1 MAAITIELHDR
12 IISYHRMLSDR
23 KPLFLTSRKISREEA
38 PVSMQGLGDG
48 EFISVGASSRPEIAA
63 ITVFT
68 ILHEIG
74 QKISN
79 LRHRISPRS

>member
-1 MAAITIELHDR
+1 MAAITLELHDK
-12 IISYHRMLSDR
+12 IISYHRMLNDR
-23 KPLFLTSRKISREEA
+23 KPLFLTSRKISREDAPEA
-38 PVSMQGLGDG
+38 MQNLAGG
-48 EFISVGASSRPEIAA
+48 EFFSVGASSRPEVAA